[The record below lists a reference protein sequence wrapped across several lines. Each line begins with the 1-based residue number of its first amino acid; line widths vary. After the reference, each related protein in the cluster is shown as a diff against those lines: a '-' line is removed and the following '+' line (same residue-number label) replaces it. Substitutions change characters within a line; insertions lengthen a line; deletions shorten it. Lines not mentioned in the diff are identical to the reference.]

1 MRLVPKFA
9 ALVGGAESQF
19 RGYDVL
25 MRAILVGFFL
35 ILSSFAAEDA
45 WSKVKALKS
54 GTEIRV
60 FQPGIKEPLVGKID
74 EADEERL
81 VLVVKNE
88 QRAVAKA
95 DIERLEARPSGGRPV
110 TKTTT
115 VKSEDPSAELA
126 RPKVPV
132 PGSSVTPALSSTSS
146 SVSYGGK
153 PGFELVYRKDMK

>member
-1 MRLVPKFA
+1 
-9 ALVGGAESQF
+9 
-19 RGYDVL
+19 

-35 ILSSFAAEDA
+35 ILCSFAAEDA

-60 FQPGIKEPLVGKID
+60 FQAGIKEPLIGEID

-88 QRAVAKA
+88 LKAVSKA
-95 DIERLEARPSGGRPV
+95 DIERLEAKPSGGRPV
-110 TKTTT
+110 TKTRT
-115 VKSEDPSAELA
+115 VKNEDPSAQLA
-126 RPKVPV
+126 KPKVPV
-132 PGSSVTPALSSTSS
+132 PGSAATPALSSASS

-153 PGFELVYRKDMK
+153 PGFELVYRKSMK